1 MHQSGVN
8 DLDRQETTANLSRD
22 VIIDRSSYRAGRHVR
37 SSKWIG
43 PLNTGPKW
51 ARLPPVSISLY
62 HTGCRILWF
71 RIPVR
76 AGYIKRPGVDPSF
89 AQLQV
94 DRMSNS
100 VCGLV
105 MFLVVVQ
112 AAAAGPVDQWGAYV
126 EATANAFSDPSL
138 ATFQGTDG
146 GLRQDTATY
155 SSHASAVSSDDAGR
169 VSAFAELSRSTGIGL
184 PVLRARAES
193 FHAPAA
199 SNAFA
204 GAIEGY
210 AFQGSGPENFQLH
223 VTLTGTVTGNA
234 NISGM
239 AGVLDTESFTFDV
252 SNAFEFT
259 SIGDTI
265 ASMFID
271 ENRPGAK
278 TTVINFTLT
287 PGQEFYIA
295 ANLSASASG
304 VGGEASSLNTLTT
317 SISGSAAGLA
327 GLTSSSV
334 PEPAALALLQL
345 VVCTFSG
352 RRWASV
358 VLEGR

>member
-1 MHQSGVN
+1 MV
-8 DLDRQETTANLSRD
+8 AC
-22 VIIDRSSYRAGRHVR
+22 
-37 SSKWIG
+37 SKI
-43 PLNTGPKW
+43 
-51 ARLPPVSISLY
+51 LP
-62 HTGCRILWF
+62 
-71 RIPVR
+71 RIPVTR
-76 AGYIKRPGVDPSF
+76 QRY
-89 AQLQV
+89 L
-94 DRMSNS
+94 RMTLDEFLLSQSS
-100 VCGLV
+100 VGP
-105 MFLVVVQ
+105 Q
-112 AAAAGPVDQWGAYV
+112 A
-126 EATANAFSDPSL
+126 L
-138 ATFQGTDG
+138 ACRFCV
-146 GLRQDTATY
+146 R
-155 SSHASAVSSDDAGR
+155 
-169 VSAFAELSRSTGIGL
+169 E
-184 PVLRARAES
+184 PKS

-210 AFQGSGPENFQLH
+210 VFQGSGPENFQLH

-271 ENRPGAK
+271 GNSPGTK
-278 TTVINFTLT
+278 STVINFTLS

-334 PEPAALALLQL
+334 PEPAAMTSLLL
-345 VVCTFSG
+345 IACILGG
-352 RRWASV
+352 RRWASI
-358 VLEGR
+358 VLKGC